1 MLRGQGS
8 FRSLIERSV
17 EGPFTTM
24 SDDITPEENE
34 RRFKYCL
41 EWIHNLT
48 RKELV
53 ELMGEEWI
61 EDYRR
66 QFP

>member
-1 MLRGQGS
+1 M
-8 FRSLIERSV
+8 
-17 EGPFTTM
+17 
-24 SDDITPEENE
+24 
-34 RRFKYCL
+34 

-48 RKELV
+48 REKLV
-53 ELMGEEWI
+53 ELMGEEWL